1 MKRILLIVAVILLV
15 LGSVAWY
22 QHEQS
27 LMADNWI
34 DYQSSVGKK
43 SEELEKK
50 KSSILREM
58 AELESLYSERMS
70 GNAFLQ
76 ILCSEPRVE
85 IYKEVYPV
93 LNEQNMTGILAVSVD
108 AMPGDKG
115 YMSIKQAKKLLAVG
129 WELCL
134 KYDASYGDVS
144 LWYEAIAARMDDLG
158 FDLPK
163 NVYFE
168 KSKFQEDMI
177 PQLEANELTHYF
189 HRETSF
195 GFYEPVNK
203 NNPYWQIN
211 AIPWNMSGVK
221 NELYTAIENGGDLI
235 FVVGFSNEREEYK
248 EEYFSSM
255 LNTIKDN
262 EKSGKLI
269 LASFDEVEERRAEA
283 ATKYAAWLNEMLTEK
298 NRLEQELADV
308 KAELKALY

>member
-34 DYQSSVGKK
+34 EYQSSVGKK

-108 AMPGDKG
+108 AMPGDEKC
-115 YMSIKQAKKLLAVG
+115 MSIKQAKKLLEVG

-144 LWYEAIAARMDDLG
+144 SWYEAIADRMDDLG